1 MKEPKKDEYSPD
13 HPSSSRADAPINHT
27 PAGSPPESTL
37 ESPLDSP
44 SESSLV
50 SSSIQSERDPDI
62 QPDLLAQGSDSA
74 PVPNGSATAEIK
86 PNRDLPRFTVIEYDE
101 NHFFETETNEVED
114 FLIFRD
120 RPYMTWINVDGPR
133 QVYSLEK
140 LGACYGLHPLVLEDI
155 LTDQRP
161 KVEDY
166 EDYIFIVLKMLYY
179 EEEGDEMMGDFSI
192 DMDQV
197 SIIVGNKFIISF
209 KEKDVDVFRPL
220 RERLRTSKGRI
231 RKQGADY
238 LAYSMIDSIVD
249 HYFVIMEK
257 LGDRFEELEDSVV
270 SNPEPGILPAI
281 YNLKRDMLFL
291 RKSVWP
297 LREAISRMQRM
308 DSHLISETTRIYLR
322 DVYDHTIQVIENIET
337 FRDMSASLLETY
349 LSSLSNKLNEVIK
362 LLTIISTI
370 FIPLTFL
377 AGLYG
382 MNFTHM
388 PELVHPYG
396 YPAVLMLMLLV
407 VVVML
412 AYFHR
417 KKWI

>member
-1 MKEPKKDEYSPD
+1 M
-13 HPSSSRADAPINHT
+13 
-27 PAGSPPESTL
+27 
-37 ESPLDSP
+37 
-44 SESSLV
+44 
-50 SSSIQSERDPDI
+50 
-62 QPDLLAQGSDSA
+62 
-74 PVPNGSATAEIK
+74 
-86 PNRDLPRFTVIEYDE
+86 
-101 NHFFETETNEVED
+101 
-114 FLIFRD
+114 
-120 RPYMTWINVDGPR
+120 
-133 QVYSLEK
+133 
-140 LGACYGLHPLVLEDI
+140 
-155 LTDQRP
+155 
-161 KVEDY
+161 
-166 EDYIFIVLKMLYY
+166 FIVLKMLYY
-179 EEEGDEMMGDFSI
+179 DEDNGKNKGKDDDDLGDTYL

-197 SIIVGNKFIISF
+197 SMILGPNFIISF
-209 KEKDVDVFRPL
+209 KEKEVDVFNPL
-220 RERLRTSKGRI
+220 RDRLRTAKGKI

-249 HYFVIMEK
+249 HYFLIMER
-257 LGDRFEELEDSVV
+257 LGERFEDLEDSVV
-270 SNPEPGILPAI
+270 SNPEPGILPTI

-297 LREAISRMQRM
+297 LREAISKMQRT
-308 DSHLISETTRIYLR
+308 DSPLVSEAIKIYLR

-382 MNFTHM
+382 MNFRFM
-388 PELVHPYG
+388 PELESPWG
-396 YPAVLMLMLLV
+396 YPAVLILMLLV

-412 AYFHR
+412 IYFWR

>member
-1 MKEPKKDEYSPD
+1 LQEPGKEDYSSD
-13 HPSSSRADAPINHT
+13 RQSNSSADTSIKPS
-27 PAGSPPESTL
+27 PAGSPSA
-37 ESPLDSP
+37 SP
-44 SESSLV
+44 
-50 SSSIQSERDPDI
+50 SIQSEKEPDI
-62 QPDLLAQGSDSA
+62 PTSDSDSV
-74 PVPNGSATAEIK
+74 PVPNGSATSPEMQQT
-86 PNRDLPRFTVIEYDE
+86 RELPRFTVIEYDE
-101 NHFFETETNEVED
+101 NHFLETETNEVED
-114 FLIFRD
+114 CLIFRD
-120 RPYMTWINVDGPR
+120 RPYMIWINVDCPR

-179 EEEGDEMMGDFSI
+179 EEAEDDDEIGDFNI

-197 SIIVGNKFIISF
+197 SIIFGNNFIISF
-209 KEKDVDVFRPL
+209 KEKDVDIFRPL
-220 RERLRTSKGRI
+220 RERLRTSRGRI

-377 AGLYG
+377 SGLYG

-388 PELVHPYG
+388 PELEHPYG
-396 YPAVLMLMLLV
+396 YPAVLVLMLLV
-407 VVVML
+407 VAVML
-412 AYFHR
+412 AYFYR